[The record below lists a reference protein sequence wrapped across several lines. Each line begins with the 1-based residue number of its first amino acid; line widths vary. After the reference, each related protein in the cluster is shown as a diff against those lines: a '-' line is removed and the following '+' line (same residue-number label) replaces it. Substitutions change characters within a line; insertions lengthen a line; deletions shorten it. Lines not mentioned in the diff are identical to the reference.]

1 MIKTIESVID
11 YAEQI
16 AKIADR
22 LNHQPHKYASDCVC
36 FGKSGLTIAKQR
48 YIIKDVLKNLINAP
62 RAFNRYAQYAMRVL
76 YPRGVRGDTDIK
88 TAGDLSIAYKRLR
101 VLIKSEEIPLE
112 VLNIFDYAF
121 TYIFTFADKRAAIE
135 PIYQVASV
143 VFILLYL
150 EPEFSSVIQRY
161 WLDNE

>member
-1 MIKTIESVID
+1 MIKTIDSVID

-62 RAFNRYAQYAMRVL
+62 QAFNRYAEYAMRVL

-101 VLIKSEEIPLE
+101 AGVETKELNLE
-112 VLNIFDYAF
+112 YLNIFDYAF
-121 TYIFTFADKRAAIE
+121 TYLFKLVDKDLATQ
-135 PIYQVASV
+135 PIYQIASV
-143 VFILLYL
+143 VLILLYL
-150 EPEFSSVIQRY
+150 EPEFYSVIQRY